1 MDSVNIERFDDYAAE
16 AHKTAIYPK
25 DKAIEYLALGLAG
38 EAGEVANKVKK
49 IMRGDSK
56 INLDEIADE
65 LGDVM
70 WYLSELSA
78 IVVKDEGAP
87 LALVA
92 SRNIQKLRDR
102 AKRGMI
108 KGAGDNR

>member
-1 MDSVNIERFDDYAAE
+1 MEESQIKSFSDYAAE
-16 AHKTAIYPK
+16 AHKTAVYPE

-49 IMRGDSK
+49 IIRGDK
-56 INLDEIADE
+56 EINLEEIIDE

-70 WYLSELSA
+70 WYLSELSRLVA
-78 IVVKDEGAP
+78 KNSDSP

-92 SRNIQKLRDR
+92 SRNIRKLRDR
-102 AKRGMI
+102 AERGMI
-108 KGAGDNR
+108 KGTGDNR